1 MQNRRDVEVV
11 SEEHSSN
18 RPDAWRKVH
27 ESPPLGEDDVHVW
40 LVRVPPAREGEL
52 PLPDRPSRVPTLS
65 SGGPPPLSSDE
76 LARARSF
83 AEPARSRFVA
93 ARTALRE
100 RLADYLGCAACD
112 VGFDYGD
119 MGKPH
124 LRSHERL
131 HFSVAHAGDLALLAF
146 ARAAP
151 VGVDIERLRTV
162 ARRERIARRVLAA
175 DSAEALMG
183 VSPQERDEAFIW
195 AWTQRE
201 AYVKA
206 IGSGVLRSP
215 DPLPFV
221 WPPRAYGS
229 AGWQV
234 TPIPIVA
241 GYHAC
246 LVVHGP
252 LRTVELLR
260 SF

>member
-1 MQNRRDVEVV
+1 V
-11 SEEHSSN
+11 
-18 RPDAWRKVH
+18 A
-27 ESPPLGEDDVHVW
+27 L
-40 LVRVPPAREGEL
+40 
-52 PLPDRPSRVPTLS
+52 
-65 SGGPPPLSSDE
+65 PLSSDE
-76 LARARSF
+76 LTRARSL
-83 AEPARSRFVA
+83 AEPARSRFVIT
-93 ARTALRE
+93 RTALRE
-100 RLADYLGCAACD
+100 RLANYLGCAACD
-112 VGFDYGD
+112 VGFRYGD

-124 LRSHERL
+124 LRTQERL

-146 ARAAP
+146 ARVAP
-151 VGVDIERLRTV
+151 VGIDIERLRAV
-162 ARRERIARRVLAA
+162 ARRERVARRVLAA
-175 DSAEALMG
+175 NSAEALMG
-183 VSPQERDEAFIW
+183 VTPGERDEAFIW

-234 TPIPIVA
+234 TPLPVVA

-252 LRTVELLR
+252 PRRVELLER
-260 SF
+260 S